1 MSHAVIRTAAALA
14 MMVALA
20 AALAADPPD
29 KDKAAQKQRLAEVQ
43 QLVGQ
48 WRGVGLPQRGSTQG
62 SWVEEA
68 NWAWKFQAAGPAL
81 VAELPKTKYF
91 QRLQLRTG
99 DEAGQFVLV
108 ALPAAWGEA
117 IEYSGRLEA
126 TSSGEE
132 QQLVVI
138 AKEPR
143 EGLPERLSFRFAA
156 EGSRLV
162 LLMEKRGAASGQ
174 FARLAEVGYTRQ
186 GSGFGKGA
194 AGRECVVTGG
204 LGTIAVMHNG
214 QTHYVCCTGCRDYF
228 NEQPEK
234 VLAEHAARK
243 AEK

>member
-1 MSHAVIRTAAALA
+1 

-68 NWAWKFQAAGPAL
+68 NWAWKFQAAGPSL

-91 QRLQLRTG
+91 QRLELQAG
-99 DEAGQFVLV
+99 AEPGQFMLR
-108 ALPAAWGEA
+108 AWPADSNATV
-117 IEYSGRLEA
+117 EYSGQLEN
-126 TSSGEE
+126 GE
-132 QQLVVI
+132 QQRLVVST
-138 AKEPR
+138 KEPR
-143 EGLPERLSFRFAA
+143 EDLPERLSFRFAA